1 MHEDDHFFV
10 GNNSDDSDR
19 SLRLPAATY
28 PASRDPGDM
37 NDDGTVILLFD
48 AMNEELLLYMPGSL
62 SLYPEITDLDSTST
76 EVHLEWEPSGSSVTE
91 VRIYHA
97 ALWGET
103 VPITVDSG
111 MPFVFPADVTGMT
124 DATIGSIQVWTLLNY
139 RISVITAEGEY
150 LGEMVTIHTEEGW
163 DEGLDMRDL
172 WLMFAA
178 TAISSIAFTAVL

>member
-62 SLYPEITDLDSTST
+62 SLYPEITDKL
-76 EVHLEWEPSGSSVTE
+76 P
-91 VRIYHA
+91 
-97 ALWGET
+97 
-103 VPITVDSG
+103 G
-111 MPFVFPADVTGMT
+111 M
-124 DATIGSIQVWTLLNY
+124 
-139 RISVITAEGEY
+139 
-150 LGEMVTIHTEEGW
+150 
-163 DEGLDMRDL
+163 
-172 WLMFAA
+172 
-178 TAISSIAFTAVL
+178 